1 MSALGVLG
9 LLLKDCTIFQPI
21 LSCQFFKCINYKQQ
35 IFRNLIFLSKT
46 SKIYTKDITTGMTL
60 PAPGRQQT
68 RNAQY
73 ILISGPKKNGATD
86 SADTCYLAVDLGG
99 HGFELFLF
107 VHCSHVYS
115 ICVHGKVFQNRTTC
129 KRSVGLPMFTI
140 CTESIHIH
148 NIP

>member
-35 IFRNLIFLSKT
+35 IFRNLIFISKT

-73 ILISGPKKNGATD
+73 ILISGPKKTELQILPTPVIQL
-86 SADTCYLAVDLGG
+86 STWAVMDLNC
-99 HGFELFLF
+99 FCLFIAPMYT
-107 VHCSHVYS
+107 VR

-129 KRSVGLPMFTI
+129 KRSVGLPMFVHMYGINSHT
-140 CTESIHIH
+140 
-148 NIP
+148 

>member
-35 IFRNLIFLSKT
+35 IFRNLIFISKT

-73 ILISGPKKNGATD
+73 ILISGPKKTELQILPTPVIQL
-86 SADTCYLAVDLGG
+86 STWAVMDLNC
-99 HGFELFLF
+99 FCLFIAPMYTVYAYTEKSSKTELRAKE
-107 VHCSHVYS
+107 VQVYPCLS
-115 ICVHGKVFQNRTTC
+115 
-129 KRSVGLPMFTI
+129 I